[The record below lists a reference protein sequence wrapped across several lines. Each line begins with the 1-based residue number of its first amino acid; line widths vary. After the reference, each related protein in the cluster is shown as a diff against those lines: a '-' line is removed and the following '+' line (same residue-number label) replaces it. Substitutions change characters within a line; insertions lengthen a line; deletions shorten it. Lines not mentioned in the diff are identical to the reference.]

1 MKSPVFFRLFGK
13 SPFSKLAKHSDEVV
27 AIIVELE
34 HFFNYVVAEDW
45 DHAEKSFQKIS
56 KIELK
61 ADKIKLSLRRRLHGQ
76 WFMPFSSSL
85 LLEFV
90 HAQDNIA
97 NEVKDI
103 AGLILSRR
111 MQLPSFINKE
121 LYAMRRCGHDSA
133 VSLSRLVMLLPG
145 LLEAGF
151 KGPMLKEVYEK
162 ADQIAFWETEVD
174 KLHYYG
180 RHVLWK
186 VEKDYNPVDVMFW
199 YQVLLFMS
207 RVSDW
212 AERSSARFLLLV
224 TK

>member
-13 SPFSKLAKHSDEVV
+13 SPFSKLSKHADEIVTITDELALFFDSAV
-27 AIIVELE
+27 AG
-34 HFFNYVVAEDW
+34 DW
-45 DHAEKSFQKIS
+45 DQAEKIFQRIA
-56 KIELK
+56 KIESK

-76 WFMPFSSSL
+76 WFLPFSSSL

-90 HAQDNIA
+90 NAQDNIA

-103 AGLILSRR
+103 AGLILARR
-111 MQLPSFINKE
+111 MQLPSFICKE
-121 LYAMRRCGHDSA
+121 LQAMRICGYDSA
-133 VSLSRLVMLLPG
+133 VSLQRLVTLLPG

-151 KGPMLKEVYEK
+151 KGPILKEVYER
-162 ADQIAFWETEVD
+162 ADQIAHWETEVD
-174 KLHYYG
+174 KLHFYA

-186 VEKDYNPVDVMFW
+186 VEKDFDPVDVVFW